1 MPDDQTL
8 SKRLQVLLLG
18 FVLILGVVFR
28 IQFSLREP
36 SQCIRSPQGTCLTH
50 KQLEELLDR
59 VSSMDGSQL
68 EDTQYP

>member
-1 MPDDQTL
+1 MNDQTS

-18 FVLILGVVFR
+18 LILILGVVFR
-28 IQFSLREP
+28 IQFSSREP
-36 SQCIRSPQGTCLTH
+36 DQCIRSQQGTCLTH

-68 EDTQYP
+68 EDTQYL